1 MVLQGTLLARFIVI
15 SGLTPIRL
23 AAERERRQQRKPAVL
38 SRSQSRQL
46 SNRRAS
52 ASRNRRRREFYRLQ
66 QPEQLEERRVMAI
79 AIPAG
84 TLVDFG
90 DAPQSYRTT
99 LDPVGSNDGPVHRL
113 VPNVFLGGNVDAE
126 TNGVPT
132 ATAKGDDL
140 AFGQNAFGQV
150 LATSDEDGV
159 NLDFWRDGANNIQPN
174 KFFPGGVSHI
184 QVHANVA
191 GYLSAWIDYNRDGD
205 FFDVN
210 EQIAASLPLVPG
222 ANTLTITLPLDAV
235 VGGTYSRFRF
245 TTDSRPLAP
254 HGILDHGVIPDGEV
268 EDHPL
273 TIETPRDYGDA
284 PASYQTLI
292 ATNGASH
299 LVFPCATGVHLGPYV
314 DPDIDGQPTVN
325 AQGDDRD
332 DEFIVNGNDDE
343 DGVSNFSF
351 DPNVLDGF
359 GRPMGIKVLAG
370 GLGDVALVSASVPG
384 FLHAWIDYNRDGD
397 FGDPGEQIASSL
409 PVVAGVNQVHFN
421 NPAGAATGLSYA
433 RFRFTTVS
441 GMLPYFG
448 STIMGGPNNG
458 VEVDGEVEDYQVL
471 LVPGVDHGDAPASY
485 GSASSDISP
494 HYYLGHLVDPERF
507 DPIYDNNALGDD
519 THGSPDDEDGVA
531 LSRTLLPGSIQTIV
545 VTASAVGYLNAWV
558 DFDADGTFGPGEQ
571 IFTGKLL
578 NPGANTLTYNV
589 PAGLTPAK
597 TFSRFRFSQTP
608 SLGPTGHNLIDTNP
622 LSPTYGLGIGAGEVE
637 DYELAIGNQDFADA
651 PDGYHTLEGN
661 LGAAH
666 VQDPNNDENPY
677 IGSPPDIEANG
688 QPGPLALGD
697 DQLTVGGGLI
707 AGVSQLSATNDGA
720 IATINQGSGAG
731 HIIANYFGNV
741 GVGVPAIAAPGITGL
756 AVLSNARTFV
766 SATIAGGNSALYEI
780 NPATGLPTLL
790 TSHGPQ
796 GVAFT
801 DSITNA
807 GIFINDLAVQPLTN
821 TLFGIG
827 GPGNDTL
834 YRIDPATGKA
844 TAIGDTATG
853 PNSGGLAFN
862 REGTL
867 YLTST
872 LGGTGQLHII
882 NPLTA
887 AIISTVPLVYPGA
900 IPNTNLILGLTA
912 RPSDNQLFGSVILN
926 DGIVTIDPATGN
938 VTLVGATNTGGAGD
952 LAFVAP
958 LPAMDDED
966 GVFFDSGLN
975 VGLSAGIPLIQGT
988 NTLWVDSTGSPTTDS
1003 INLPTPSL
1011 LPQLTDISGYLNA
1024 WIDFNRDGDFTDLG
1038 EQIAI
1043 DLPMTAGAANPVP
1056 FVVPA
1061 NFSPGSTFARF
1072 RVSTE
1077 TGLSALGLAAD
1088 GEVEDYQVSLQ
1099 ALRRDFGDAP
1109 DPSYPTLSASNG
1121 ASHVLP
1127 QVERSITHN
1136 GVSNFGFE
1144 TGLAGW
1150 STGGL
1155 ANHVEVVTAAN
1166 LNPSIAATEGTHYA
1180 LLSSGPG
1187 EVNLNPAG
1195 QLDPP
1200 NADIDY
1206 DNSLLSTMFHLD
1218 TSHVPA
1224 TLSFDWNLLTAELTA
1239 TPSKLDDF
1247 FDVKLNGVSILGRSI
1262 NGVTGSGYPDSPI
1275 YDRNG
1280 ILVTTTGSTNNSSFA
1295 DGQTGWRQFTFVITQ
1310 AGDYTLSFQT
1320 ADQGP
1325 DRIFDTGLL
1334 VDNVKVAV
1342 QPEPQNYLRLGDVID
1357 AEIDGQPT
1365 NTTLGDDL
1373 NPAGGPDDEDGVTFT
1388 APILPGLGV
1397 PILVEVNGV
1406 KPLQQAFLDAWIDY
1420 NQDGDWNDAGEQI
1433 LFSTAVTNATH
1444 APQTVP
1450 VPLTVVKNGATIA
1463 TPTGLTRLRVRLSSQ
1478 GALTPTGQAATGE
1491 VEDYLIFIGNPQ
1503 QLLDYGDAPD
1513 NPNIPPLVPG
1523 PTDPP
1528 DYTTLLGESSPG
1540 VPNVWNSSAGGA
1552 RHAFNNNRPLYLGSW
1567 IDFETN
1573 ATPNVTATGDDTT
1586 GPVDDED
1593 GVVFPS
1599 SALVPGQTVNLTIT
1613 ANDAGY
1619 LNGWFDLDRNGVFD
1633 PGEKLVSTQLVP
1645 GVNTVPVAIPVL
1657 PGGPLLVQNFATYA
1671 RFRFGDIGEN
1681 NIPPTGYHFGGEVE
1695 DYRVQISN
1703 LDFGDA
1709 FNDPANQF
1717 DYPTLLTHNGARHII
1732 QANPQIPAPILG
1744 LDIDAEPDGQSTVQ
1758 FAANGDDLGGRDDED
1773 GITFLD
1779 PLIPGDV
1786 ARIAVNVTNAG
1797 GFFRGWMDYNG
1808 DLEWDDDN
1816 EQLDFTGPPI
1826 GTQFLPVGTSILSF
1840 LVPAATPA
1848 GPASFRFRLTSGSDG
1863 FNAEPNSTIPN
1874 VANSGIGL
1882 TNSAGNIGP
1891 ATDVDL
1897 AAVWLEAGQVIAV
1910 DVDTAGLGGPLADS
1924 YLRLFNSAG
1933 VQVAANNNGAAPAE
1947 ALGND
1952 SYLTYSAPSAGVYY
1966 IGVSGNGNTAYDP
1979 NTGAGVV
1986 AGSTGNYLLSV
1997 RVDGNTLG
2005 TRGVAFNGEVED
2017 YVVNVVRADFGDAPN
2032 SFSTSLAANGAMHPA
2047 GTIRLGANIDSE
2059 IDALP
2064 DNDARSDDN
2073 LGTPDDED
2081 GVTFAGFTQ
2090 AQLPVLA
2097 TGDFVTMS
2105 VVASTAGTWLNGW
2118 LDYNRNGVFDEPTER
2133 VLSDKLLT
2141 AGTNTFTIQIAP
2153 GAAVGLTYA
2162 RFRVSSE
2169 KTLPAVGTAWDGEV
2183 EDYKVQII
2191 SGFDFGDAPDF
2202 NSQSPPDYSTILH
2215 PIDDPDPGP
2224 QHIITGLYL
2233 GSKIDHDPDGVP
2245 HTHALGDDLLDGNDD
2260 EDGVVFLDPL
2270 VPGSIARVQVTSSLP
2285 GTLNGWFDFTRDGD
2299 WDDPGEH
2306 PILDLATT
2314 GGGLPNV
2321 FLVAVPNY
2329 AVSSSLT
2336 FARFRLSSYTFAG
2349 NSLGPDGIVPA
2360 VGATPAIIP
2369 DGEVEDYQIV
2379 IGNVRDWGDAPDSL
2393 LVPQYP
2399 TLSAH
2404 NGAVHDIRSG
2414 VYLGQSVD
2422 PEADGQPTATANGD
2436 DAAQLD
2442 DEDGITILDPI
2453 IPGHMVRVQVNAS
2466 VPGFMNAWFDFN
2478 ADGDWNDPSEWM
2490 IAADAL
2496 GGPML
2501 LGGGG
2506 PSTFTIWVPE
2516 YAKVGQTF
2524 ARFRFVS
2531 QIANPP
2537 AVPTPLTPEQQVLNP
2552 FGGVPTFDN
2561 FVAAGEVEDYLVTI
2575 DPALDFGDAPATFGT
2590 TLAGNGA
2597 RHVVVPDF
2605 YLGAGIDSETDGVPA
2620 ATANGDDL
2628 ATSDDEDGVIFTTPL
2643 SIGATATIQVTA
2655 SAAGKLDAWL
2665 DVNGNGTFDP
2675 AERIFASQPVNPGVN
2690 TLSFQVPVG
2699 TISDISTFA
2708 RFRFSQSGGLGPTGL
2723 APDGEVEDYQVSLA
2737 GTAISGRVFEDQNG
2751 NGVRD
2756 VLVSEPDIVFVIDVS
2771 NSAII
2776 TVNPV
2781 GSTPVGDVNGDGL
2794 SETILDDEIAAFI
2807 ALFNDLSARVDNGT
2821 LSANTTVSIV
2831 TFVQTAS
2838 KLDMDPVTAGV
2849 QIAAK
2854 VKADAN
2860 TNGIPDVIEKLRA
2873 IVAGSETFTNY
2884 QAPLQATAEIFTS
2897 LATPNG
2903 AGFMVFLSDG
2913 LHSFPSVTTITP
2925 ELNALRGNPPST
2937 PLTNHK
2943 LIAFGIGPSASV
2955 GSPSGVSLA
2964 AIDPNATQLTNP
2976 AAIVSVL
2983 AQLPQSFND
2992 RFLPGITVYLDA
3004 DNDNVQDPGE
3014 ATTVTAS
3021 DDPATPNFDET
3032 GSYAFA
3038 NLPAGPYHVRV
3049 APPAGSTVTAP
3060 AGGVHNLTLVS
3071 GAPQAGRDFG
3081 IKLPAANSKITVQM
3095 ELLANNGGVPGAPI
3109 SGNSVVAGQEFFVRI
3124 SAKDERNVPK
3134 GLIGLALDIDWNAA
3148 IFDEVDSP
3156 FNPATA
3162 GRIVTGAFPLL
3173 RGGSLDTASGFI
3185 DELRG
3190 ASLPSGGNGTAI
3202 GVGTFTEFA
3211 LLRFRAKAA
3220 SAASP
3225 FVITVGSNGYST
3237 ADGAPPA
3244 TVPVNISPA
3253 SVTVTAGGALSIVD
3267 NSGAAGDARIQFTTP
3282 LSQFRPSGTDSTM
3295 VRPAWPDTLHYF
3307 DVTNTSAT
3315 PVTLS
3320 QFQFNAPNVTITPPL
3335 TAAAGDDIVLG
3346 AGQTQRFQ
3354 LRYAPTLPSLAD
3366 STVQTFNLTNGVVLL
3381 SNSPGSPTVNIAL
3394 SGASTF
3400 NSDIN
3405 YDGAVNLTDLGV
3417 FNNAYGAPTVDP
3429 TADINGDA
3437 AINFGDLGPFNVEF
3451 GRSRPLPLM
3460 AIAGEN
3466 TSGSAPAITT
3476 AEIAAVVA
3484 AAKALV
3490 PGSENIPVQ
3499 IADLPGAIVGQFYQG
3514 TLTLDATAASWGWF
3528 VDATP
3533 GDSREF
3539 SSAGVALT
3547 KSSLGRI
3554 DLLSVLVH
3562 ELGHAVGAADVQNS
3576 EHAEEVMSN
3585 LISTGTR
3592 RLPAASNSG
3601 TELPRASASDLRIQV
3616 QALDV
3621 LFAGERTAAAAT
3633 KSRVA
3638 ASSREVLFAELGR
3651 RG

>member
-1 MVLQGTLLARFIVI
+1 M
-15 SGLTPIRL
+15 
-23 AAERERRQQRKPAVL
+23 L
-38 SRSQSRQL
+38 SRSQSRKVA
-46 SNRRAS
+46 NRRAQN
-52 ASRNRRRREFYRLQ
+52 RTRRRREFYRLQ
-66 QPEQLEERRVMAI
+66 QPEHLEERRVMAI
-79 AIPAG
+79 AIPPG

-132 ATAKGDDL
+132 ATARGDDL

-159 NLDFWRDGANNIQPN
+159 NLDFWRDVNNDIQPN

-184 QVHANVA
+184 QVHANTS
-191 GYLSAWIDYNRDGD
+191 GFLSAWIDYNRDGD

-210 EQIAASLPLVPG
+210 EQIAASLPLVQGP
-222 ANTLTITLPLDAV
+222 NTLTITLPLDAS

-254 HGILDHGVIPDGEV
+254 HGIFDHGAIPDGEV

-273 TIETPRDYGDA
+273 AIETPRDYGDA
-284 PASYQTLI
+284 PDSYQTLI
-292 ATNGASH
+292 ASNGASH
-299 LVFPCATGVHLGPYV
+299 LVFPCSTGVHLGPNV
-314 DPDIDGQPTVN
+314 DPDIDGQPTSD
-325 AQGDDRD
+325 AQGDDLD
-332 DEFIVNGNDDE
+332 DEFIVNGDDDE
-343 DGVSNFSF
+343 DGVANFQ
-351 DPNVLDGF
+351 
-359 GRPMGIKVLAG
+359 GISLVAGLAG
-370 GLGDVALVSASVPG
+370 IASVTASVPG
-384 FLHAWIDYNRDGD
+384 FLHAWVDYNRDGD
-397 FGDPGEQIASSL
+397 FGDPGEQIANSL
-409 PVVAGVNQVHFN
+409 PLVAGVNQVNFN
-421 NPAGAATGLSYA
+421 NPSGASPGLSYA

-441 GMLPYFG
+441 GMLPFFG

-458 VEVDGEVEDYQVL
+458 VEVDGEVEDYQVQI
-471 LVPGVDHGDAPASY
+471 VPGVDHGDAPAVY
-485 GSASSDISP
+485 GSASHDIAP
-494 HYYLGHLVDPERF
+494 HYYLGHSVDPERF
-507 DPIYDNNALGDD
+507 DPIFDNNALGDD
-519 THGSPDDEDGVA
+519 FQGSPDDEDGVQG
-531 LSRTLLPGSIQTIV
+531 SRTLLPGSIQTIV

-558 DFDADGTFGPGEQ
+558 DFDDSETFDPGEQ

-578 NPGANTLTYNV
+578 NPGANTLTFNV

-597 TFSRFRFSQTP
+597 TFARFRFSQSP
-608 SLGPTGHNLIDTNP
+608 VIAATGHSS
-622 LSPTYGLGIGAGEVE
+622 SPGEVE
-637 DYELAIGNQDFADA
+637 DYEVAIGNQDFGDA
-651 PDGYHTLEGN
+651 PDSFRTLEQN

-666 VQDPNNDENPY
+666 VHDPNNDENPY
-677 IGSPPDIEANG
+677 IGSPPDIEADG

-697 DQLTVGGGLI
+697 DEIVVGGGLI
-707 AGVSQLSATNDGA
+707 AGISQLSAINDGA
-720 IATINQGSGAG
+720 VATIDQGSGAG
-731 HIIANYFGNV
+731 DILSSYFGIV
-741 GVGVPAIAAPGITGL
+741 GAGSPALIAPGITGL
-756 AVLSNARTFV
+756 AVLGNGRTYV
-766 SATIAGGNSALYEI
+766 SSTVAGGSALYEI
-780 NPATGLPTLL
+780 NPTTGLPTLL
-790 TSHGPQ
+790 TAHGPQ
-796 GVAFT
+796 GVAIT
-801 DSITNA
+801 DAITGA
-807 GIFINDLAVQPLTN
+807 GIFIHDLAVQPLTSV
-821 TLFGIG
+821 LFGVG
-827 GPGNDTL
+827 GPGGDNL
-834 YRIDPATGKA
+834 YRIDPASGEA
-844 TAIGDTATG
+844 TLVGDTGVVDA
-853 PNSGGLAFN
+853 GGLAFD
-862 REGTL
+862 REGVL
-867 YLTST
+867 YLTGYNGAAAEMNIIDPLSAAVI
-872 LGGTGQLHII
+872 TGPILLNYPNQII
-882 NPLTA
+882 
-887 AIISTVPLVYPGA
+887 
-900 IPNTNLILGLTA
+900 GLTA
-912 RPSDNQLFGSVILN
+912 RPSDNLLFGSAVVN
-926 DGIVTIDPATGN
+926 SDIVTI
-938 VTLVGATNTGGAGD
+938 VGATVTPLGSTSIGGAGD
-952 LAFVAP
+952 LAFLAP
-958 LPAMDDED
+958 LPEVDDED
-966 GVFFDSGLN
+966 GVFFDSALTI
-975 VGLSAGIPLIQGT
+975 GLSAGIPLIQGT
-988 NTLWVDSTGSPTTDS
+988 NTLWIDSTSSPTTDS

-1011 LPQLTDISGYLNA
+1011 LPQLTNISGYLNA

-1038 EQIAI
+1038 EHIAI
-1043 DLPMTAGAANPVP
+1043 DLPMTQGVANPVP
-1056 FVVPA
+1056 FTVPA
-1061 NFSPGSTFARF
+1061 NFSPGSTYARF
-1072 RVSTE
+1072 RISTE

-1088 GEVEDYQVSLQ
+1088 GEVEDYQVTLQ

-1109 DPSYPTLSASNG
+1109 DPTYPTLSASDG

-1144 TGLAGW
+1144 SGLAGW

-1166 LNPSIAATEGTHYA
+1166 LDPSIAATEGTRYA

-1187 EVNLNPAG
+1187 SVNANPAG

-1200 NADIDY
+1200 NADLDY

-1218 TSHVPA
+1218 ASHVPA

-1239 TPSKLDDF
+1239 QPGQLDDF

-1275 YDRNG
+1275 YDQNG
-1280 ILVTTTGSTNNSSFA
+1280 ILVTTSGSTNGSSFA

-1310 AGDYTLSFQT
+1310 SGDYTLSFQT

-1334 VDNVKVAV
+1334 IDNVKVGV
-1342 QPEPQNYLRLGDVID
+1342 QPEPQDYLRIGDLID

-1373 NPAGGPDDEDGVTFT
+1373 NPPGGLDDEDGVTFT

-1420 NQDGDWNDAGEQI
+1420 NQDGDWNDLGEQI

-1450 VPLTVVKNGATIA
+1450 VPLG
-1463 TPTGLTRLRVRLSSQ
+1463 TPSGLTRLRVRLSSQ
-1478 GALTPTGQAATGE
+1478 GALTPTGQAADGE
-1491 VEDYLIFIGNPQ
+1491 VEDYLIFVGNPQ

-1523 PTDPP
+1523 PNDPP
-1528 DYTTLLGESSPG
+1528 DYTTLLGFSSPG
-1540 VPNVWNSSAGGA
+1540 VPNVWNSSAGGP
-1552 RHAFNNNRPLYLGSW
+1552 RHAFNNNHPLYLGSW

-1573 ATPNVTATGDDTT
+1573 ATPNITATGDDTT
-1586 GPVDDED
+1586 GPIDDED

-1599 SALVPGQTVNLTIT
+1599 SALVPGQTIELTVT
-1613 ANDAGY
+1613 ANDAGH
-1619 LNGWFDLDRNGVFD
+1619 LNGWFDMNRNGVFES
-1633 PGEKLVSTQLVP
+1633 GEKLVDTPLVP

-1657 PGGPLLVQNFATYA
+1657 PGGPLLVHNFATYA
-1671 RFRFGDIGEN
+1671 RFRFGDVGEN
-1681 NIPPTGYHFGGEVE
+1681 TIPPTGYHFGGEVE

-1717 DYPTLLTHNGARHII
+1717 DYPTFLSHNGARHII
-1732 QANPQIPAPILG
+1732 QTDPQDPAPILG
-1744 LDIDAEPDGQSTVQ
+1744 LDIDAEADGQSTVQ

-1779 PLIPGDV
+1779 PLIPGDIV
-1786 ARIAVNVTNAG
+1786 RIAVNVTNAG
-1797 GFFRGWMDYNG
+1797 GWFRGWMDYNG

-1816 EQLDFTGPPI
+1816 EQLDFLGPPV
-1826 GTQFLPVGTSILSF
+1826 GTQFLPIGTSILSF

-1874 VANSGIGL
+1874 VSNSGIGL
-1882 TNSAGNIGP
+1882 TNSFAGIGA

-1897 AAVWLEAGQVIAV
+1897 AAVWLEAGQAIAV
-1910 DVDTAGLGGPLADS
+1910 DVDTAGVGGPLADS
-1924 YLRLFNSAG
+1924 YLRLFNSSG
-1933 VQVAANNNGAAPAE
+1933 VEVAFNNNGAAPAE

-1952 SYLTYSAPSAGVYY
+1952 SYLTYTAPSAGVYY
-1966 IGVSGNGNTAYDP
+1966 IGVSGAGNSTYNP
-1979 NTGAGVV
+1979 NDGTGVLPGA
-1986 AGSTGNYLLSV
+1986 TGNYLLSV
-1997 RVDGNTLG
+1997 RVNGNTLG
-2005 TRGVAFNGEVED
+2005 TRGVAFDGEVED

-2032 SFSTSLAANGAMHPA
+2032 SYSTSLAANGAMHPV

-2073 LGTPDDED
+2073 LGVPDDED

-2097 TGDFVTMS
+2097 TGDFVTIS
-2105 VVASTAGTWLNGW
+2105 VNSATAGAWLNGW
-2118 LDYNRNGVFDEPTER
+2118 LDFDRDGVFDEPAER
-2133 VLSDKLLT
+2133 IISDGLT
-2141 AGTNTFTIQIAP
+2141 VAGVNTFTVQIAP
-2153 GAAVGLTYA
+2153 SAVAGLTFA

-2183 EDYKVQII
+2183 EDYKVEIVH
-2191 SGFDFGDAPDF
+2191 GFDFGDAPDF
-2202 NSQSPPDYSTILH
+2202 NSQSPPDYSTILN
-2215 PIDDPDPGP
+2215 PLDDPDPGP

-2233 GSKIDHDPDGVP
+2233 GEKIDHEPDGVP
-2245 HTHALGDDLLDGNDD
+2245 HIHALGDDLLDGNDD
-2260 EDGVVFLDPL
+2260 EDGIEFLDPL
-2270 VPGSIARVQVTSSLP
+2270 VPGSTARIRVTSTLP
-2285 GTLNGWFDFTRDGD
+2285 GYLNGWIDFRRDGD

-2306 PILDLATT
+2306 IVTDFLTT
-2314 GGGLPNV
+2314 GGNV
-2321 FLVAVPNY
+2321 GDVIVIAVPAY
-2329 AVSSSLT
+2329 ATVDSLT

-2349 NSLGPDGIVPA
+2349 NNLGPDGIVPA

-2369 DGEVEDYQIV
+2369 DGEVEDYQVV
-2379 IGNVRDWGDAPDSL
+2379 IGDRDDWGDAPDSL
-2393 LVPQYP
+2393 LTPRYP
-2399 TLSAH
+2399 TLSVH
-2404 NGAVHDIRSG
+2404 SGAVHNILSG

-2422 PEADGQPTATANGD
+2422 PEGDGQPNATASGD

-2442 DEDGITILDPI
+2442 DENGVTILDPI
-2453 IPGHMVRVQVNAS
+2453 IPGNMVRVQVNAS
-2466 VPGFMNAWFDFN
+2466 VPGFVNAWFDFN
-2478 ADGDWNDPSEWM
+2478 ADGDWDDPSEWT
-2490 IAADAL
+2490 IATDTL

-2516 YAKVGQTF
+2516 HATVGQTF
-2524 ARFRFVS
+2524 ARFRFVA
-2531 QIANPP
+2531 QLVNPP
-2537 AVPTPLTPEQQVLNP
+2537 ATPAPLTPEEQVLDP
-2552 FGGVPTFDN
+2552 FGSVPPQMDYLQ
-2561 FVAAGEVEDYLVTI
+2561 AGEVEDYLVTI
-2575 DPALDFGDAPATFGT
+2575 EPALDFGDAPATFGT
-2590 TLAGNGA
+2590 LLANSGA

-2605 YLGAGIDSETDGVPA
+2605 HLGAGIDSETDGQPT
-2620 ATANGDDL
+2620 ATASGDDA
-2628 ATSDDEDGVIFTTPL
+2628 ATSDDEDGVVFTTPL
-2643 SIGATATIQVTA
+2643 SIGASATVEVTA

-2675 AERIFASQPVNPGVN
+2675 AEQVFASQPVNPGVN
-2690 TLSFQVPVG
+2690 TLSFLVPVG
-2699 TISDISTFA
+2699 TVSDITTYA
-2708 RFRFSQSGGLGPTGL
+2708 RFRFSQAGGLGATGL
-2723 APDGEVEDYQVSLA
+2723 APDGEVEDYQVTLA
-2737 GTAISGRVFEDQNG
+2737 GTAISGQVFEDVNG

-2756 VLVSEPDIVFVIDVS
+2756 FLVAEPDIVFVIDVS

-2776 TVNPV
+2776 TTNPP
-2781 GSTPVGDVNGDGL
+2781 GSTPVGDVNNDGL
-2794 SETILDDEIAAFI
+2794 SETILDDEIAAFM
-2807 ALFNDLSARVDNGT
+2807 ALHADLVTRVDNGS
-2821 LSANTTVSIV
+2821 LSPNATISIV

-2838 KLDMDPVTAGV
+2838 KLDMDPVAPGV
-2849 QIAAK
+2849 QIAAPI
-2854 VKADAN
+2854 KAD
-2860 TNGIPDVIEKLRA
+2860 TNNNSIPDVIEKLRA

-2884 QAPLQATAEIFTS
+2884 QAPLQATAEIFAS

-2925 ELNALRGNPPST
+2925 ELNALRGVPPT
-2937 PLTNHK
+2937 LTNHK
-2943 LIAFGIGPSASV
+2943 LIAFGVGPNASV

-2964 AIDPNATQLTNP
+2964 AIDPDATQLVNP
-2976 AAIVSVL
+2976 ADIVSVL

-2992 RFLPGITVYLDA
+2992 QFLPGITVYLDA
-3004 DNDNVQDPGE
+3004 DNDGVLDPGE
-3014 ATTVTAS
+3014 ETTVTAA

-3032 GSYAFA
+3032 GNYAFA
-3038 NLPAGPYHVRV
+3038 NLPAGPYLVRV

-3060 AGGVHNLTLVS
+3060 PGGVHNVTLVS
-3071 GAPQAGRDFG
+3071 GTPLTGRDFG
-3081 IKLPAANSKITVQM
+3081 IQLPAANSQITVQM
-3095 ELLANNGGVPGAPI
+3095 EFLANNGGVPGAPI
-3109 SGNSVVAGQEFFVRI
+3109 AGNTVAAGQEFFVRI
-3124 SAKDERNVPK
+3124 SAKDERNVPQ

-3156 FNPATA
+3156 FDPATL
-3162 GRIVTGAFPLL
+3162 GRIVTSAFPLL
-3173 RGGSLDTASGFI
+3173 RGGSLDTVSGFI

-3190 ASLPSGGNGTAI
+3190 ASLPGAGTGSAI
-3202 GVGTFTEFA
+3202 GIGTFTEFA

-3244 TVPVNISPA
+3244 SVPVTITPA
-3253 SVTVTAGGALSIVD
+3253 SVTVTAGGVLSIVD
-3267 NSGAAGDARIQFTTP
+3267 NSGATGDARVQFTTP
-3282 LSQFRPSGTDSTM
+3282 LSQFRPSATDSTL
-3295 VRPAWPDTLHYF
+3295 VRPAYPDTAHYF
-3307 DVTNTSAT
+3307 DVTNTGASS
-3315 PVTLS
+3315 VTLS
-3320 QFQFNAPNVTITPPL
+3320 EFQFNAPNVTISPPL
-3335 TAAAGDDIVLG
+3335 TPAPGDDIVVG
-3346 AGQTQRFQ
+3346 PGQTQRFH
-3354 LRYAPTLPSLAD
+3354 LTYAPTLPSLAD
-3366 STVQTFNLTNGVVLL
+3366 ATVQTFNLTNGVVLL
-3381 SNSPGSPTVNIAL
+3381 SNAPGSPTMNIAL

-3405 YDGAVNLTDLGV
+3405 YDGAVNFTDLGV
-3417 FNNAYGAPTVDP
+3417 FNNAFGAPSVDP

-3460 AIAGEN
+3460 AAAGEN
-3466 TSGSAPAITT
+3466 PNSSAPAIT
-3476 AEIAAVVA
+3476 AAQIAAVVD
-3484 AAKALV
+3484 AAKTLV
-3490 PGSENIPVQ
+3490 PGAADIPVQ
-3499 IADLPGAIVGQFYQG
+3499 IADLPGALVGQFHLG
-3514 TLTLDATAASWGWF
+3514 VLTLDATAAGWGWF

-3539 SSAGVALT
+3539 GSTGVAI
-3547 KSSLGRI
+3547 SAAAAGRI

-3562 ELGHAVGAADVQNS
+3562 ELSHAVGEVDVQTS

-3592 RLPAASNSG
+3592 RLPQASNTASNSHIG
-3601 TELPRASASDLRIQV
+3601 LPTAASDLGSYV
-3616 QALDV
+3616 QALDA
-3621 LFAGERTAAAAT
+3621 LFAGERS
-3633 KSRVA
+3633 KSSNLAKGRVA
-3638 ASSREVLFAELGR
+3638 ANSRDALFAELGR
-3651 RG
+3651 QG

>member
-1 MVLQGTLLARFIVI
+1 M
-15 SGLTPIRL
+15 
-23 AAERERRQQRKPAVL
+23 L
-38 SRSQSRQL
+38 SRSQSRKL
-46 SNRRAS
+46 ANRRAS
-52 ASRNRRRREFYRLQ
+52 DRTRRRREFYRPQ
-66 QPEQLEERRVMAI
+66 QPELLEERRVMAI
-79 AIPAG
+79 NIPSG

-159 NLDFWRDGANNIQPN
+159 NLDFWRDDNNNIQPN

-184 QVHANVA
+184 QVHANTS

-210 EQIAASLPLVPG
+210 EQIAASVPLVAGP
-222 ANTLTITLPLDAV
+222 NLLTITLPLDAA
-235 VGGTYSRFRF
+235 VGGSYSRFRF

-254 HGILDHGVIPDGEV
+254 HGIFDHGVIPDGEV

-273 TIETPRDYGDA
+273 AIETPRDYGDA
-284 PASYQTLI
+284 PDTYQTTI
-292 ATNGASH
+292 ANNGASH
-299 LVFPCATGVHLGPYV
+299 LVFPCATGVHLGPYI

-325 AQGDDRD
+325 AQGDDLD
-332 DEFIVNGNDDE
+332 DEYIVNGDDDE
-343 DGVSNFSF
+343 EGVSNFDF
-351 DPNVLDGF
+351 DPNDLDMF
-359 GRPMGIKVLAG
+359 GRPVGIKVLSG
-370 GLGDVALVSASVPG
+370 GLSDVAIVSASVPG
-384 FLHAWIDYNRDGD
+384 FLHAWVDYNRDGD
-397 FGDPGEQIASSL
+397 FGDPGEQIANSL
-409 PVVAGVNQVHFN
+409 PVVAGTNQVHFN
-421 NPAGAATGLSYA
+421 NPTGAATGLSYA

-441 GMLPYFG
+441 GMLPFFG

-485 GSASSDISP
+485 GPASHDISP
-494 HYYLGHLVDPERF
+494 HYFLGSLVDPERF

-558 DFDADGTFGPGEQ
+558 DFDANGAFDPGEQ

-597 TFSRFRFSQTP
+597 TFSRFRYSQTP
-608 SLGPTGHNLIDTNP
+608 TVGPTGHYLIDTDDN
-622 LSPTYGLGIGAGEVE
+622 SPTYGLGIGNGEVE
-637 DYELAIGNQDFADA
+637 DYELAIGNQDFGDA
-651 PDGYHTLEGN
+651 PNSYHTLEGN

-666 VQDPNNDENPY
+666 VQDPNNESNPY
-677 IGSPPDIEANG
+677 IGSPPDIEADG

-697 DQLTVGGGLI
+697 DEIVIGGGLI
-707 AGVSQLSATNDGA
+707 AGISQLSAINDGA
-720 IATINQGSGAG
+720 ISTVSQANGAG
-731 HIIANYFGNV
+731 HVLSSYFGIV
-741 GVGVPAIAAPGITGL
+741 GAGVPALIAPGITGL
-756 AVLSNARTFV
+756 AVLSNGRTYV
-766 SATIAGGNSALYEI
+766 SSTVAGGSALYEI
-780 NPATGLPTLL
+780 NPTTGLPTLL
-790 TSHGPQ
+790 TAHGPQ

-801 DSITNA
+801 DSVTSA
-807 GIFINDLAVQPLTN
+807 GVFINDLAVQPLTN
-821 TLFGIG
+821 VMFGIG

-834 YRIDPATGKA
+834 YRIDPATGVA
-844 TAIGDTATG
+844 TAVGDTTTG
-853 PNSGGLAFN
+853 PDSGGLAFD

-867 YLTST
+867 YLTSL
-872 LGGTGQLHII
+872 LGGTGQLHVV

-887 AIISTVPLVYPGA
+887 AVTTTALTYPGS

-912 RPSDNQLFGSVILN
+912 RPGDNQLFGSVILN
-926 DGIVTIDPATGN
+926 GGIVTIDPATGN
-938 VTLVGATNTGGAGD
+938 VTHVGDTAIGGAGD

-958 LPAMDDED
+958 LPELDDED
-966 GVFFDSGLN
+966 GVFFDQGLN
-975 VGLSAGIPLIQGT
+975 IGLSAGIPLIQGT
-988 NTLWVDSTGSPTTDS
+988 NTLWIDSTSSPTTDS
-1003 INLPTPSL
+1003 INLPTPSP

-1024 WIDFNRDGDFTDLG
+1024 WVDFNRDGDFSDLG

-1043 DLPMTAGAANPVP
+1043 DLPMTQGVANPVP
-1056 FVVPA
+1056 FTVPA
-1061 NFSPGSTFARF
+1061 NFSPGSTYARF
-1072 RVSTE
+1072 RISTE

-1088 GEVEDYQVSLQ
+1088 GEVEDYQVTLQ

-1109 DPSYPTLSASNG
+1109 DPTYPTLSASNG

-1144 TGLAGW
+1144 SGLAGW

-1166 LNPSIAATEGTHYA
+1166 LDPSIAATEGTHYA

-1187 EVNLNPAG
+1187 QINTNPAG

-1200 NADIDY
+1200 NADVDY

-1224 TLSFDWNLLTAELTA
+1224 TLSFDWNLLTSELTA
-1239 TPSKLDDF
+1239 PGQLDDF

-1262 NGVTGSGYPDSPI
+1262 NGVIDSGYPDSPI

-1280 ILVTTTGSTNNSSFA
+1280 ILVTTTGSTNGSSFA

-1310 AGDYTLSFQT
+1310 GGDYTLSFQT

-1325 DRIFDTGLL
+1325 DQIYDTGLL
-1334 VDNVKVAV
+1334 IDNVKVGV
-1342 QPEPQNYLRLGDVID
+1342 QPAPQDYLRIGDLID

-1373 NPAGGPDDEDGVTFT
+1373 NPIPGALYDDEDGVDFT

-1420 NQDGDWNDAGEQI
+1420 NQDGDWNDLGEQI

-1450 VPLTVVKNGATIA
+1450 VPLG
-1463 TPTGLTRLRVRLSSQ
+1463 TPSGLTRLRVRLSSQ
-1478 GALTPTGQAATGE
+1478 GQLTPTGQAATGE

-1523 PTDPP
+1523 PNDPP
-1528 DYTTLLGESSPG
+1528 DYTTLLGFSAPG

-1552 RHAFNNNRPLYLGSW
+1552 RHSFNNNHPLYLGSW

-1586 GPVDDED
+1586 GPIDDED

-1599 SALVPGQTVNLTIT
+1599 SALVPGQTIELTVT
-1613 ANDAGY
+1613 ANDAGH
-1619 LNGWFDLDRNGVFD
+1619 LNGWFDLNRNGVFE
-1633 PGEKLVSTQLVP
+1633 PGEKLVNVALVP
-1645 GVNTVPVAIPVL
+1645 GVNTVPVAIPLL
-1657 PGGPLLVQNFATYA
+1657 PGGPLVVHNFATYA
-1671 RFRFGDIGEN
+1671 RFRFGDVGEN
-1681 NIPPTGYHFGGEVE
+1681 AIPPTGYHFGGEVE

-1717 DYPTLLTHNGARHII
+1717 DYPTFLSHNGARHII
-1732 QANPQIPAPILG
+1732 QTDPQRPAPPVLG
-1744 LDIDAEPDGQSTVQ
+1744 LDIDAEADGQSTVQ

-1779 PLIPGDV
+1779 PLIPGDIV
-1786 ARIAVNVTNAG
+1786 RIAVNVTNAG

-1816 EQLDFTGPPI
+1816 EQLDFVGPPV
-1826 GTQFLPVGTSILSF
+1826 GTQLLPIGTSILSF

-1848 GPASFRFRLTSGSDG
+1848 GPASFRFRLTSASDG
-1863 FNAEPNSTIPN
+1863 FNPEPNSTIPN
-1874 VANSGIGL
+1874 VTNSGIGL
-1882 TNSAGNIGP
+1882 TNAAGVIGGGG
-1891 ATDVDL
+1891 DVDL

-1910 DVDTAGLGGPLADS
+1910 DVDTAGGGALGDS

-1933 VQVAANNNGAAPAE
+1933 VEVAANNNGAAPAE
-1947 ALGND
+1947 PLGLD
-1952 SYLTYSAPSAGVYY
+1952 SYLTYTAASAGVYY
-1966 IGVSGNGNTAYDP
+1966 VGVSGNANTAYDP

-1986 AGSTGNYLLSV
+1986 AGASGSYTLSV
-1997 RVDGNTLG
+1997 RVNGNTLG
-2005 TRGVAFNGEVED
+2005 TRGVAFDGEVED

-2032 SFSTSLAANGAMHPA
+2032 SYSTSLAANGAMHPV
-2047 GTIRLGANIDSE
+2047 GSIRLGANIDSE

-2073 LGTPDDED
+2073 LGVPDDED

-2097 TGDFVTMS
+2097 TGDFVTIS
-2105 VVASTAGTWLNGW
+2105 VNSATAGAWLNGW
-2118 LDYNRNGVFDEPTER
+2118 LDYDRDGVFDEPAER
-2133 VLSDKLLT
+2133 IISDAVT
-2141 AGTNTFTIQIAP
+2141 VAGVNTFTVQIAP
-2153 GAAVGLTYA
+2153 SAVTGLTFA

-2183 EDYKVQII
+2183 EDYKVQIVH
-2191 SGFDFGDAPDF
+2191 GFDFGDAPDF
-2202 NSQSPPDYSTILH
+2202 NSQSPPDYSTILN

-2233 GSKIDHDPDGVP
+2233 GERIDHEPDGVP
-2245 HTHALGDDLLDGNDD
+2245 HIHALGDDLLDGNDD

-2270 VPGSIARVQVTSSLP
+2270 VPGSTARIRVTSTLP
-2285 GTLNGWFDFTRDGD
+2285 GYLNGWIDFRRDGD

-2306 PILDLATT
+2306 VVTDFLTT
-2314 GGGLPNV
+2314 GGNV
-2321 FLVAVPNY
+2321 GDVIVIAVPAY
-2329 AVSSSLT
+2329 ATVDTLT
-2336 FARFRLSSYTFAG
+2336 FARFRLSSYTFVG

-2360 VGATPAIIP
+2360 VGANPAIIP

-2379 IGNVRDWGDAPDSL
+2379 LGSQDDWGDAPDSL
-2393 LVPQYP
+2393 LTPRYP

-2404 NGAVHDIRSG
+2404 NGAVHNILSA

-2422 PEADGQPTATANGD
+2422 PEADGQPTATASGD
-2436 DAAQLD
+2436 DAALLD
-2442 DEDGITILDPI
+2442 DEDGITLLDPLVA
-2453 IPGHMVRVQVNAS
+2453 GTLVRVQVNAS
-2466 VPGFMNAWFDFN
+2466 TPGFVNAWFDFN
-2478 ADGDWNDPSEWM
+2478 ADGDWNDPNEW
-2490 IAADAL
+2490 IAATDAL
-2496 GGPML
+2496 GNPLL

-2506 PSTFTIWVPE
+2506 PSVFSFWVP
-2516 YAKVGQTF
+2516 AHATIGQTF

-2537 AVPTPLTPEQQVLNP
+2537 AVPTPLTPEQQVLAP
-2552 FGGVPTFDN
+2552 FGGVPAQMDYLQ
-2561 FVAAGEVEDYLVTI
+2561 AGEVEDYLVAI
-2575 DPALDFGDAPATFGT
+2575 VAALDFGDAPATFGT
-2590 TLAGNGA
+2590 LLTNNGA

-2605 YLGAGIDSETDGVPA
+2605 HLGAGIDSESDGAPT

-2628 ATSDDEDGVIFTTPL
+2628 ATSDDEDGVVFTTPL
-2643 SIGATATIQVTA
+2643 SIGASATIEVTA

-2675 AERIFASQPVNPGVN
+2675 AEQIFASQPVNPGVN
-2690 TLSFQVPVG
+2690 TLSFLVPIG
-2699 TISDISTFA
+2699 TVSDISTFA
-2708 RFRFSQSGGLGPTGL
+2708 RFRFSQAGGLSPTGL

-2737 GTAISGRVFEDQNG
+2737 GTAISGQVFEDVNG

-2756 VLVSEPDIVFVIDVS
+2756 FLVAEPDIVFVIDVS

-2776 TVNPV
+2776 TVNPP
-2781 GSTPVGDVNGDGL
+2781 GSTPVGDVNNDGL
-2794 SETILDDEIAAFI
+2794 AETILDDEIAAFM
-2807 ALFNDLSARVDNGT
+2807 ALHADLVTRVDNGS
-2821 LSANTTVSIV
+2821 LSPNATVSIV

-2838 KLDMDPVTAGV
+2838 KLDMDPVAAGV
-2849 QIAAK
+2849 QIAAPI
-2854 VKADAN
+2854 KADTN
-2860 TNGIPDVIEKLRA
+2860 NNGIPDVIEKLRA

-2884 QAPLQATAEIFTS
+2884 QAPLQATAEIFAS

-2925 ELNALRGNPPST
+2925 ELNTLRGVPPT
-2937 PLTNHK
+2937 LTNHK
-2943 LIAFGIGPSASV
+2943 LIAFGVGPNASV

-2964 AIDPNATQLTNP
+2964 AIDPNATQLINP

-3004 DNDNVQDPGE
+3004 DNDGVLDPGE
-3014 ATTVTAS
+3014 ATTVTA
-3021 DDPATPNFDET
+3021 DDDLGTPNFDET
-3032 GSYAFA
+3032 GNYAFA
-3038 NLPAGPYHVRV
+3038 NLPAGPYRVRV

-3060 AGGVHNLTLVS
+3060 PGGVHNVTLVS
-3071 GAPQAGRDFG
+3071 GTPLTGRNFG
-3081 IKLPAANSKITVQM
+3081 IQLPAANSRITVQM

-3109 SGNSVVAGQEFFVRI
+3109 AGNSVAAGQEFFVRI
-3124 SAKDERNVPK
+3124 SARDERNVPQ

-3156 FNPATA
+3156 FNPATL
-3162 GRIVTGAFPLL
+3162 GRIVTSSFPLA
-3173 RGGSLDTASGFI
+3173 RGGALDSLTGFI

-3190 ASLPSGGNGTAI
+3190 ASLPSGGSGSAI
-3202 GVGTFTEFA
+3202 GVGAFSEFA
-3211 LLRFRAKAA
+3211 LLRFRAKTA

-3225 FVITVGSNGYST
+3225 FVVTVGSNGYAT
-3237 ADGAPPA
+3237 ADGATPA
-3244 TVPVNISPA
+3244 AVPVTITPA
-3253 SVTVTAGGALSIVD
+3253 SVTVTAGGVLSIVD
-3267 NSGAAGDARIQFTTP
+3267 NSGATGDSRVQFTTP
-3282 LSQFRPSGTDSTM
+3282 LSEFRNGATDSTL
-3295 VRPAWPDTLHYF
+3295 VRPAYPDTDHYF
-3307 DVTNTSAT
+3307 DVTNTGTST
-3315 PVTLS
+3315 VTLAE
-3320 QFQFNAPNVTITPPL
+3320 FQFNAPNVTISPPL
-3335 TAAAGDDIVLG
+3335 TPAPGDDIVVG
-3346 AGQTQRFQ
+3346 PGQTQRFH
-3354 LRYAPTLPSLAD
+3354 LTYAPTLPSLAN
-3366 STVQTFNLTNGVVLL
+3366 SAVQTFNLTNGVVLL
-3381 SNSPGSPTVNIAL
+3381 SNAPGSPTLNIAL

-3405 YDGAVNLTDLGV
+3405 YDGAVNFTDLGV
-3417 FNNAYGAPTVDP
+3417 FNNAFGAPSVDP

-3437 AINFGDLGPFNVEF
+3437 AINLGDLGPFNVEF

-3460 AIAGEN
+3460 ALAGEN
-3466 TSGSAPAITT
+3466 TSGSAPAIT
-3476 AEIAAVVA
+3476 AAQIAAVVA

-3490 PGSENIPVQ
+3490 PGSQNIPVQ
-3499 IADLPGAIVGQFYQG
+3499 IADLSGALVGQFHQG
-3514 TLTLDATAASWGWF
+3514 VLTLDATAAGWGWF

-3539 SSAGVALT
+3539 SSTGVAI
-3547 KSSLGRI
+3547 SSAAAGRI

-3562 ELGHAVGAADVQNS
+3562 ELGHAVGEADVQTS

-3585 LISTGTR
+3585 LISAGTR
-3592 RLPAASNSG
+3592 RVPQASNSHAG
-3601 TELPRASASDLRIQV
+3601 LPTAGSDLGSYV

-3621 LFAGERTAAAAT
+3621 LFAGERLKTASAT
-3633 KSRVA
+3633 KGRAA
-3638 ASSREVLFAELGR
+3638 ASSRDALFAELGR
-3651 RG
+3651 QG